1 VIHQRHPPKQQRGIA
16 AITALLVVAIA
27 TILAAE
33 LAWDLHVDIQRTES
47 MLLRNQAIQFAIG
60 AELMAADGLRK
71 DYESDAED
79 NQHCDY
85 PGEGWD
91 EEITLPF
98 EGGTVRGKITD
109 LQGRFNLNNL
119 LVNGV
124 KNQEAVDFFGRL
136 LQQVEL
142 DPGLATKVLDWID
155 PDQAEEFGGAED
167 GAYTL
172 QTPPYRTANTWFTT
186 TTELMA
192 VDGFIDPLAPENEKD
207 KFRLLE
213 RYVAALPSGQKIN
226 VNSAED
232 VLLLAM
238 SKDSGSRDAAPLRA
252 NRPYCDLLAADGTE
266 GSFMADAKDVI
277 DENFANGY
285 LDVGT
290 SFYQLKALV
299 TLGTTQLTM
308 YSLLYRDSNGLVTT
322 KLRYFDTK

>member
-1 VIHQRHPPKQQRGIA
+1 MARLRCPTDRQQGIA

-27 TILAAE
+27 TMLAAE
-33 LAWDLHVDIQRTES
+33 LAWELHVDIQRTES
-47 MLLRNQAIQFAIG
+47 MLMREQAIQFAFG
-60 AELMAADGLRK
+60 AELMAIDGLRK
-71 DYESDAED
+71 DYDNDTED

-91 EEITLPF
+91 EEISLPF

-109 LQGRFNLNNL
+109 MQGRFNLNNL
-119 LVNGV
+119 IENGE
-124 KNQEAVDFFGRL
+124 KNQGAIDFFQRL
-136 LQQVEL
+136 LEKLEL
-142 DPGLATKVLDWID
+142 DPGLAMKVVDWID

-167 GAYTL
+167 SAYTL

-192 VDGFIDPLAPENEKD
+192 VDGFIDPLAQEQDN
-207 KFRLLE
+207 FRLIE
-213 RYVAALPSGQKIN
+213 RYVTALPSGQKIN

-232 VLLLAM
+232 PLLLAM
-238 SKDSGSRDAAPLRA
+238 SEDSGSRDAEQLRA

-266 GSFMADAKDVI
+266 GSFMEDASGVI
-277 DENFANGY
+277 DENFANKN

-290 SFYQLKALV
+290 SFFQLKVLV
-299 TLGTTQLTM
+299 TLGTAQLTM
-308 YSLLYRDSNGLVTT
+308 YSLLYRDTNGLVTT

>member
-1 VIHQRHPPKQQRGIA
+1 MARHRHPLTRQQGIA

-33 LAWDLHVDIQRTES
+33 LAWELHVDIQRTES
-47 MLLRNQAIQFAIG
+47 MLMRNQAIQFALG

-71 DYESDAED
+71 DHESDAED

-109 LQGRFNLNNL
+109 MQGRFNLNNL
-119 LVNGV
+119 IVNEG
-124 KNQEAVDFFGRL
+124 KNQNAIDLFSRL
-136 LQQVEL
+136 LELLEL
-142 DPGLATKVLDWID
+142 DPALATKVVDWID
-155 PDQAEEFGGAED
+155 PDQLEEFGGAED
-167 GAYTL
+167 STYTL
-172 QTPPYRTANTWFTT
+172 QIPPYHAANTWFTT

-192 VDGFIDPLAPENEKD
+192 VDGFIDPLAEEKDRD

-213 RYVAALPSGQKIN
+213 RYVTALPSGQKIN

-232 VLLLAM
+232 ALLLAM
-238 SKDSGSRDAAPLRA
+238 SEESGSRDAAPLRA

-266 GSFMADAKDVI
+266 GSFMDDASGVI
-277 DENFANGY
+277 DENFANEY

-290 SFYQLKALV
+290 SFFQLKVLV
-299 TLGTTQLTM
+299 TLGTAQLSM
-308 YSLLYRDSNGLVTT
+308 YSLLYRDANGLVTT

>member
-1 VIHQRHPPKQQRGIA
+1 MTPYRYPPARQQGIA

-27 TILAAE
+27 TMLAAE
-33 LAWDLHVDIQRTES
+33 LAWELHVDMQRTES
-47 MLLRNQAIQFAIG
+47 MLMRDQAIQFALG
-60 AELMAADGLRK
+60 AELMAIDGLRK

-109 LQGRFNLNNL
+109 MQSRFNLNNL
-119 LVNGV
+119 IENGR
-124 KNQEAVDFFGRL
+124 KNQGAVDFFGRL
-136 LQQVEL
+136 LEQLEL
-142 DPGLATKVLDWID
+142 DPGLAMKVVDWID
-155 PDQAEEFGGAED
+155 PDQVEEFGGAED
-167 GAYTL
+167 ATYTL
-172 QTPPYRTANTWFTT
+172 QTPPYRAANTWITT

-192 VDGFIDPLAPENEKD
+192 VDGFIDPLAPEQD

-213 RYVAALPSGQKIN
+213 RYVSALPSGQKIN

-232 VLLLAM
+232 ALLLAM
-238 SKDSGSRDAAPLRA
+238 SEDSGSRDAAPLRA
-252 NRPYCDLLAADGTE
+252 NRPYCDLLAADGTD
-266 GSFMADAKDVI
+266 GAFMEDAKGVI

-290 SFYQLKALV
+290 SFFQLKVLV
-299 TLGTTQLTM
+299 TLGTAQLTM
-308 YSLLYRDSNGLVTT
+308 YSLIYRDANGLVTT

>member
-1 VIHQRHPPKQQRGIA
+1 MAGSFCPSDRQQGIA

-27 TILAAE
+27 TMLAADI
-33 LAWDLHVDIQRTES
+33 AWKLHVDMQRTES
-47 MLLRNQAIQFAIG
+47 MLMRDQAMQFAIG
-60 AELMAADGLRK
+60 AELMAIDGLRK
-71 DYESDAED
+71 DHESDAED

-109 LQGRFNLNNL
+109 MQGRFNLNNL
-119 LVNGV
+119 ISNDQ
-124 KNQEAVDFFGRL
+124 KNRGAIDFFSRL
-136 LQQVEL
+136 LEQLEL
-142 DPGLATKVLDWID
+142 DPGLATKVVDWID
-155 PDQAEEFGGAED
+155 PDQVEEFGGAED
-167 GAYTL
+167 ATYTL
-172 QTPPYRTANTWFTT
+172 RTPPYRAANTWLTT
-186 TTELMA
+186 TSELMA
-192 VDGFIDPLAPENEKD
+192 VDGFIDPEDPEPD

-232 VLLLAM
+232 PLLLAM
-238 SKDSGSRDAAPLRA
+238 SADSGTRDAAPLRA

-266 GSFMADAKDVI
+266 GAFMEDAEGVI
-277 DENFANGY
+277 DENFANEY

-290 SFYQLKALV
+290 SFFQLKVLV
-299 TLGTTQLTM
+299 TLGTAQLTM
-308 YSLLYRDSNGLVTT
+308 YSLLYRDANGLVTT

>member
-1 VIHQRHPPKQQRGIA
+1 MDYSHTSAHQHGIA
-16 AITALLVVAIA
+16 LITALLVVAIT

-33 LAWDLHVDIQRTES
+33 LAWELHVDIQRSES
-47 MLLRNQAIQFAIG
+47 LLLRNQAIQFARG

-71 DYESDAED
+71 DYENDTED

-109 LQGRFNLNNL
+109 MQGRFNLNE
-119 LVNGV
+119 LVVDGK
-124 KNQEAVDFFGRL
+124 KNQQTVDFFSRL
-136 LQQVEL
+136 LERL
-142 DPGLATKVLDWID
+142 DLDRNLAAKILDWID

-167 GAYTL
+167 STYTT
-172 QTPPYRTANTWFTT
+172 QTPPYRTSNTWFTT

-192 VDGFIDPLAPENEKD
+192 VDGFIDPLAPDKD
-207 KFRLLE
+207 KYRLLE
-213 RYVAALPSGQKIN
+213 RYVAALPGGQKIN

-232 VLLLAM
+232 PLLLAM
-238 SKDSGSRDAAPLRA
+238 AENSGSQDASALRA
-252 NRPYCDLLAADGTE
+252 NRPYCSIIAAQGSTVAFMDDADGLIKPE
-266 GSFMADAKDVI
+266 
-277 DENFANGY
+277 FATRY
-285 LDVGT
+285 LDVG
-290 SFYQLKALV
+290 SRFFQLKVLV

>member
-1 VIHQRHPPKQQRGIA
+1 MTPYRYPPARQQGIA

-27 TILAAE
+27 TMLAAE
-33 LAWDLHVDIQRTES
+33 LAWELHVDMQRTES
-47 MLLRNQAIQFAIG
+47 MLMRDQAIQFALG
-60 AELMAADGLRK
+60 AELMAIDGLRK

-109 LQGRFNLNNL
+109 MQSRFNLNNL
-119 LVNGV
+119 IENGRT
-124 KNQEAVDFFGRL
+124 NQGAVDFLGRL
-136 LQQVEL
+136 LEQLEL
-142 DPGLATKVLDWID
+142 DPGLAMKVVDWID
-155 PDQAEEFGGAED
+155 PDQVEEFGGAED
-167 GAYTL
+167 ATYTL
-172 QTPPYRTANTWFTT
+172 QTPPYRAANTWITT

-192 VDGFIDPLAPENEKD
+192 VDGFIDPLAPEQD

-213 RYVAALPSGQKIN
+213 RYVSALPSGQKIN

-232 VLLLAM
+232 ALLLAM
-238 SKDSGSRDAAPLRA
+238 SEDSGSRDAAPLRA
-252 NRPYCDLLAADGTE
+252 NRPYCDLLAADGTD
-266 GSFMADAKDVI
+266 GAFMEDAKGVI

-290 SFYQLKALV
+290 SFFQLKVLV
-299 TLGTTQLTM
+299 TLGTAQLTM
-308 YSLLYRDSNGLVTT
+308 YSLIYRDANGLVTT